1 MSTGNTKKMRS
12 LRAARLD
19 LPPSLLEA
27 TWSSLQRRDVLL
39 RLGICVLAAIVIWG
53 ATGAGAPPFPFRL
66 GDTPAR
72 HIVAKTPFELVDEV
86 ETAKAKE
93 LAKTQAPGVYEHSPE
108 VVVNLREDVK
118 NKLAILMQTGKDAD
132 PKQAEIWLQFS
143 IPTSGNEKT
152 AAKPTPAE
160 VTLQLGKFR
169 DALAA
174 EGDLDRTKQAID
186 TAFAPIERNGLLES
200 VPESGNQVKIR
211 VYVKEKEKPSDTS
224 LVPINEA
231 LIAEAVPAL
240 RQRLSA
246 KIKSI
251 LVVDHLFAFLR
262 PKLQPTLRLDDDAT
276 KQAKDEAFASEAKKM
291 IRFEVGAVLAKGG
304 EPLTKNVL
312 DLLRTE
318 HEAATPD
325 WWGRVPRT
333 LAQLGM
339 YVALFTLCGYYIY
352 FRERRIVLRLP
363 RLSTL
368 MALVV
373 ITILLSKFFENNI
386 RAEMVPLV
394 LFGITM
400 SIAYH
405 QELALLLS
413 AAIALA
419 IVFTLG
425 YGLASYVTL
434 VASASVAIG
443 LLGRVRSRRK
453 LIYVGMAAGAVAL
466 FTTLGVGTLSFQ
478 PLDLPLLT
486 SAAWSG
492 FWVVVAA
499 FLMTG
504 LLPFIE
510 SLFGVQTDLSLIE
523 LGDVSHPLLQELVRR
538 APGTYN
544 HSINVASIGEAA
556 AEAIGAHGLLVRVG
570 AYFHDIGKML
580 KPDYYV
586 ENQGQHANRHED
598 LVPAMSTLIIIAHV
612 KDGADL
618 ARQHHL
624 PQPIIDFIQQHH
636 GTTLVEFF
644 YGRAA
649 AQHQEDP
656 ESDEPEE
663 TDFRYPGPKPQTKEA
678 AVLMIAD
685 AVESASRT
693 LVEPAPSRIEGLV
706 HDIAMKRLLD
716 GQFAECGLT
725 LSELNTVEESLV
737 KSLVAMYH
745 GRVKYPDQR
754 TA

>member
-1 MSTGNTKKMRS
+1 MSTGNVKKSRS
-12 LRAARLD
+12 SRVARLD

-27 TWSSLQRRDVLL
+27 TWNSLQRRDVLL
-39 RLGICVLAAIVIWG
+39 RLGICVAAATVIWA
-53 ATGAGAPPFPFRL
+53 ATGAGAPPFPHRQ

-72 HIVAKTPFELVDEV
+72 HIVAKTRFEIPDEL
-86 ETAKAKE
+86 ETNKAKD
-93 LAKTQAPGVYEHSPE
+93 QAVAQTPSVYEHTPDL
-108 VVVNLREDVK
+108 VVNLREDLK
-118 NKLAILMQTGKDAD
+118 NKVALLTQAGKDTDTKRAS
-132 PKQAEIWLQFS
+132 IWQEFALVR
-143 IPTSGNEKT
+143 NEQ
-152 AAKPTPAE
+152 AKPRAVSPQDAAA
-160 VTLQLGKFR
+160 QLVKFR

-174 EGDLDRTKQAID
+174 EGELDRLKQAID
-186 TAFAPIERNGLLES
+186 AAFAPIERSGLLDALPTAH
-200 VPESGNQVKIR
+200 VGNQTRIR
-211 VYVKEKEKPSDTS
+211 VFVKGNTTESS
-224 LVPINEA
+224 VVPVNDV
-231 LIAEAVPAL
+231 LIAEAGPAL
-240 RQRLSA
+240 KVRLTG
-246 KIKSI
+246 KVKSI
-251 LVVDHLFAFLR
+251 VVLEHIYAFLK
-262 PKLQPTLRLDDDAT
+262 PKLQPTLRFDEEAT
-276 KQAKDEAFASEAKKM
+276 KQAQADAKTAVEPRTVK
-291 IRFEVGAVLAKGG
+291 FEIGDVLAKAG
-304 EPLTKNVL
+304 EPLS
-312 DLLRTE
+312 
-318 HEAATPD
+318 EAAVKLLEKEHQAAMPG
-325 WWGRVPRT
+325 WMGRVQRS
-333 LAQLGM
+333 LAQVGM

-352 FRERRIVLRLP
+352 FRERRIMLRLP
-363 RLSTL
+363 RLATL
-368 MALVV
+368 MAVVV
-373 ITILLSKFFENNI
+373 ITILLSKFFTSHL
-386 RAEMVPLV
+386 RAEMVPL
-394 LFGITM
+394 LLLGMTL

-413 AAIALA
+413 AAVGLA

-434 VASASVAIG
+434 VASVSVAVG

-453 LIYVGMAAGAVAL
+453 LIYVGLAAGAVAS
-466 FTTLGVGTLSFQ
+466 FTTLGVGILTNE

-486 SAAWSG
+486 TASWGG

-570 AYFHDIGKML
+570 SYFHDIGKML

-586 ENQGQHANRHED
+586 ENQGQHGSRHED

-624 PQPIIDFIQQHH
+624 PLPIIDFIQQHH
-636 GTTLVEFF
+636 GTTLVEYF

-649 AQHQEDP
+649 AQHEQDP
-656 ESDEPEE
+656 DTDEPDE
-663 TDFRYPGPKPQTKEA
+663 THFRYPGPKPQTKEA

-685 AVESASRT
+685 AVESASRS
-693 LVEPAPSRIEGLV
+693 LVEPAPARIEGLV
-706 HDIAMKRLLD
+706 HDMAMKRLLD
-716 GQFAECGLT
+716 GQFEECGLT
-725 LSELNTVEESLV
+725 LQELHTVEESLV

-754 TA
+754 